1 MENATVLQNLSPE
14 DVKNIIAES
23 VQAAIEKI
31 SKPKSFTTRAEIGK
45 KFNLS
50 LPTVDARIADGTFKT
65 FRIGHRVYIDLDGS
79 NLTAARKRK
88 TFESIRD

>member
-1 MENATVLQNLSPE
+1 MENATVFQNLSPE
-14 DVKNIIAES
+14 DVEKMIDKS

-50 LPTVDARIADGTFKT
+50 LPTVDRRIEDGTFKT

-79 NLTAARKRK
+79 NLTATRKRK
-88 TFESIRD
+88 PV